1 MKAIFD
7 TLSVK
12 HIMIEE
18 GQNHAVLESNISV
31 NGHKTATK
39 LILDLSDLNRLFL
52 KLNNLGLDIS
62 VSEHF
67 ECFETE
73 NGSIY
78 TLDFVNNGWDNI
90 EIPRF
95 ESVRNTQQIRA

>member
-18 GQNHAVLESNISV
+18 GLNHAVLESYISV
-31 NGHKTATK
+31 NGNKTATK

-62 VSEHF
+62 VSDHF
-67 ECFETE
+67 ERFETE

-78 TLDFVNNGWDNI
+78 TLNFEDKGWNNI

-95 ESVRNTQQIRA
+95 ESIRNTQQIRA